1 MRFSAPFVSGWRAPG
16 FWVGV
21 VRGKRLWG
29 GMPYVAQQPNPPMQL
44 TPLRVREILAFLK
57 VGSGS
62 NAIPIYWWRR
72 N

>member
-1 MRFSAPFVSGWRAPG
+1 LLEADVQTEYIVYNAI
-16 FWVGV
+16 
-21 VRGKRLWG
+21 RL
-29 GMPYVAQQPNPPMQL
+29 PPNMPMQL

-62 NAIPIYWWRR
+62 NAIPLYRWRR